1 MNSMLNFCWFW
12 KEWSEL
18 VFLKEQMHSQR
29 TLSVKYAN
37 SRSCGLK
44 FLIWKEILNQ
54 SGKQGVQIV
63 KLVTVFHVCLP
74 YSNTKYLIS

>member
-1 MNSMLNFCWFW
+1 MC
-12 KEWSEL
+12 
-18 VFLKEQMHSQR
+18 SQR

-54 SGKQGVQIV
+54 TGKQGVQIV
-63 KLVTVFHVCLP
+63 KLVTVFHLCLQ
-74 YSNTKYLIS
+74 YSNAKFLIS